1 MILAEDVR
9 ILRETLAAVLD
20 LEDDLDVVGVTGR
33 GDEIVALALET
44 RPDVA
49 VLDIDLPG
57 MDGLSG
63 ANELRGRLPSCRVVM
78 LTGLARPGYLR
89 RALSSGVSGFMLKH
103 APAGELVDAIR
114 AVASGRQAVDPQF
127 ALAALQKTDSPLAAR
142 EADVLRLAAT
152 GAEAEE
158 IAQALSLSVGTVR
171 NYLSSAVMRLGARN
185 RIDAVRI
192 ATDEGWI

>member
-1 MILAEDVR
+1 MIAEDVR
-9 ILRETLAAVLD
+9 ILRETLTAVLE
-20 LEDDLDVVGVTGR
+20 LEDDLEVVGAVGR
-33 GDEIVALALET
+33 GDEIVALALENQ
-44 RPDVA
+44 PDVA

-57 MDGLSG
+57 LDGLSG
-63 ANELRGRLPSCRVVM
+63 ARELRGKLPSCRVVM

-103 APAGELVDAIR
+103 APTGELIDAIR
-114 AVASGRQAVDPQF
+114 KVAAGQQVVDSQL
-127 ALAALQKTDSPLAAR
+127 ALAALQRIENPLAAR

-152 GAEAEE
+152 GAEMEE
-158 IAQALSLSVGTVR
+158 IAEALSLSLGTVR

-192 ATDEGWI
+192 ATGEGWI